1 MFKKAKPL
9 KDPTD
14 SAHGFE
20 YAMFLLG
27 LRLRTDGEIRD
38 KMRQRGYEKSVIDKV
53 LTQLVDLKYVDDNR
67 FVGSLIESYKQH
79 RTYGYFKIRQKL
91 LEKKLTSEFVNQSM
105 DELFS
110 VEDEL
115 EVAKRLLNKE
125 FSEFMTN
132 TEAVSYQEKQKIGQK
147 LQARGFRMDV
157 IAKLVF
163 NR

>member
-1 MFKKAKPL
+1 
-9 KDPTD
+9 
-14 SAHGFE
+14 
-20 YAMFLLG
+20 
-27 LRLRTDGEIRD
+27 
-38 KMRQRGYEKSVIDKV
+38 
-53 LTQLVDLKYVDDNR
+53 
-67 FVGSLIESYKQH
+67 
-79 RTYGYFKIRQKL
+79 
-91 LEKKLTSEFVNQSM
+91 M